1 MILEEIYWFE
11 MEMKTANLAF
21 CLVGGGGGDDGDDN
35 VWIIILIC
43 SDNGLSVLWGL

>member
-1 MILEEIYWFE
+1 

-21 CLVGGGGGDDGDDN
+21 CLVGGGGGGDDGDDN

-43 SDNGLSVLWGL
+43 SDNGLSVL

>member
-1 MILEEIYWFE
+1 
-11 MEMKTANLAF
+11 MKTANLAF

-43 SDNGLSVLWGL
+43 SDNGLSVL